1 MPDVTLVVMYLRN
14 LPFLRSSTQST
25 PFCSCD
31 HTTTRARGATVTRRL
46 PAVKMADRLLRLSP
60 CTWREFAR
68 VENIRCRGV
77 GRCFDLGWG
86 RTFEDYC
93 GLRLWIEWQ
102 IRLQFKICKS
112 ETWMDLWVF
121 KTSRQ
126 ACRVISRR
134 GKTCLLPR
142 SSTRGVR
149 CPPLPPRFRRHCLT
163 LFMVYNIRCN
173 DLNPNGA

>member
-1 MPDVTLVVMYLRN
+1 MFGLIYCSPGRVLGPNIRLAFQMPDVTLVVMYLRN

-77 GRCFDLGWG
+77 GRCFDLGG
-86 RTFEDYC
+86 GELLKIIAVSDCESNDRFDFS
-93 GLRLWIEWQ
+93 LRYAKVKREWTCEFS
-102 IRLQFKICKS
+102 RLR
-112 ETWMDLWVF
+112 D
-121 KTSRQ
+121 
-126 ACRVISRR
+126 
-134 GKTCLLPR
+134 
-142 SSTRGVR
+142 
-149 CPPLPPRFRRHCLT
+149 RHA
-163 LFMVYNIRCN
+163 
-173 DLNPNGA
+173 G